1 MTTDTAPLLS
11 LRGLRVSYRAGDG
24 APPAVRGVDLDIAP
38 GEVVALVGESGS
50 GKSTTAHAVIG
61 LLPPGGRMDGGR
73 VLFEGTD
80 LATAGERELRARRG
94 RDIGLI
100 PQDPMVSLN
109 PVQRIGRQVAEVLLI
124 HGLADRASAPAE
136 AVRILGQAGLPDPE
150 VRARQYP
157 HELSGGMRQRVL
169 IAIAVAARPKLVI
182 ADEPTSALDVTVQR
196 RILDHLQTLTRQAGT
211 AVLLITH
218 DLGVAADRA
227 RRIAVMS
234 EGEIVETGP
243 VRQVLTA
250 PRHPYT
256 RRLLA
261 SAPSMATEPV
271 RVRVRAQARA
281 QAQAQAQARGRVR
294 EVAAGEPVGEG
305 GAPVAEGGAPVGE
318 ALVATEGLVVG
329 EGLDAAGGLD
339 VAERLDAAEGL
350 DTAGGPLVVAEG
362 LVKEFT
368 PRGRARVRA
377 VDGVDF
383 TIRRGESF
391 ALVGESGSGKST
403 TARMVAR
410 LTDPT
415 EGRIRFD
422 GQDITALSGA
432 ALRRLRRRV
441 QLVHQNPYSSLDPR
455 RSVADA
461 VTEPLRAFRVGDRA
475 ARLRRAAELLDR
487 VALHA
492 ATLRR
497 RPGELSGG
505 QRQRVAIARAL
516 ALGPDLV
523 ICDEPVSALDVSVQ
537 ARILELL
544 AEFQRD
550 LGLSYLFISHDLAVV
565 RQIADRVGVM
575 RGGRL
580 LETGTTDEVFAS
592 PSHPY
597 TKELLAAIP
606 GGRHAVPARSA

>member
-1 MTTDTAPLLS
+1 MTTTAPLLS
-11 LRGLRVSYRAGDG
+11 IRGLKVSYRTGG
-24 APPAVRGVDLDIAP
+24 GSPPAVRGVDLDIAP

-61 LLPPGGRMDGGR
+61 LLPPGGRVDGGR
-73 VLFEGTD
+73 ILFDGTD
-80 LATAGERELRARRG
+80 LAAAGDRELRARRG

-136 AVRILGQAGLPDPE
+136 AVTILGQAGLPDPE

-157 HELSGGMRQRVL
+157 HELSGGMLQRVL
-169 IAIAVAARPKLVI
+169 IAIALAARPRLVI

-196 RILDHLQTLTRQAGT
+196 RILDHIETLTSRAGT

-234 EGEIVETGP
+234 EGGIVETGP
-243 VRQVLTA
+243 ARDVLTA

-261 SAPSMATEPV
+261 SAPSVTTAPPRT
-271 RVRVRAQARA
+271 
-281 QAQAQAQARGRVR
+281 R
-294 EVAAGEPVGEG
+294 EAAP
-305 GAPVAEGGAPVGE
+305 AETPE
-318 ALVATEGLVVG
+318 AADLVTV
-329 EGLDAAGGLD
+329 
-339 VAERLDAAEGL
+339 
-350 DTAGGPLVVAEG
+350 EG
-362 LVKEFT
+362 LVKVFA
-368 PRGRARVRA
+368 PRGRAAVRA

-383 TIRRGESF
+383 RIRRGESF

-422 GQDITALSGA
+422 GQDITGLSGRG
-432 ALRRLRRRV
+432 LRRLRRRV
-441 QLVHQNPYSSLDPR
+441 QLVYQNPYSSLDPR
-455 RSVADA
+455 RSVADT

-487 VALHA
+487 VALPA

-516 ALGPDLV
+516 ALSPDLV

-575 RGGRL
+575 RDGKL

-597 TKELLAAIP
+597 TGELLAAIP
-606 GGRHAVPARSA
+606 GGRHAVSVRSA

>member
-281 QAQAQAQARGRVR
+281 QAQARGRVR

-487 VALHA
+487 VALPA